1 MSFNKIHIV
10 LGILVILVPII
21 GLPPTAESV
30 MLVVIGIILIGT
42 SLISR
47 IRRQSRGESVRED
60 SRSYVENSG
69 V

>member
-21 GLPPTAESV
+21 GLPPTAESM

-47 IRRQSRGESVRED
+47 IRRQSREESVRED

>member
-10 LGILVILVPII
+10 LGILVLLVPII
-21 GLPPTAESV
+21 GLPPTAESL

-42 SLISR
+42 SLINL
-47 IRRQSRGESVRED
+47 IRRRSRGESVRED

>member
-1 MSFNKIHIV
+1 MSFNRIHIV
-10 LGILVILVPII
+10 LGILVLLVPII
-21 GLPPTAESV
+21 GLPPTAESF

-42 SLISR
+42 SLINL
-47 IRRQSRGESVRED
+47 IRRRSRGESVRED